1 MSKNQTHYL
10 PNGKVYEGP
19 THKSGDV
26 LMTGA
31 KHTATSR
38 VLSHMPKPQPK
49 VKKK

>member
-10 PNGKVYEGP
+10 PNGKVYEGA

-31 KHTATSR
+31 KHTATSK
-38 VLSHMPKPQPK
+38 VLTHMPTKPK
-49 VKKK
+49 VKSKK

>member
-19 THKSGDV
+19 THKTGDV

-38 VLSHMPKPQPK
+38 VLTHTPT
-49 VKKK
+49 KKAKK